1 MNRVKVFTN
10 STFNQTI
17 EIEKYLQPV
26 TYHVVL
32 GINFFADFMSSFSDF
47 FGGRS
52 QSYQSRLES
61 INNEVIK
68 GIKDKTYKLG
78 GNAAID
84 LKIDNDE
91 ISAQGKSMIMVTAI
105 ATAVVIKENKVLK
118 AEAENR
124 YEKNEDA
131 LGAIS
136 YVDFEDYALK
146 AKFLKSLHEADRL
159 ALATV
164 LSKIEDRHF
173 TDLLPDIF
181 QAIVKLDI
189 EPPLNIDE
197 VKNKFQNSLSSL
209 AYEERSEFL
218 FSQYYEMLQFHEH
231 QNFHK
236 KLRFITNRVEE
247 TKSVNYKLICEA
259 FRKDDR
265 LHNRMEELIAYSI
278 DKKSLFFKSDIEHLK
293 DLLDVTSNIDIQKS
307 SVSRNIEKM
316 ISLLEGMFN
325 ENI

>member
-10 STFNQTI
+10 STFNETI
-17 EIEKYLQPV
+17 KIEKYLQPV

-61 INNEVIK
+61 INHEVIK

-105 ATAVVIKENKVLK
+105 ATAVVMKENKAVQS
-118 AEAENR
+118 EAENR
-124 YEKNEDA
+124 NEKIEDT
-131 LGAIS
+131 LGAIN

-146 AKFLKSLHEADRL
+146 DKFLKSLNEADRL
-159 ALATV
+159 SFGTV
-164 LSKIEDRHF
+164 LFKIDDRYF
-173 TDLLPDIF
+173 ADLLPDIF
-181 QAIVKLDI
+181 KAIVKIDLD
-189 EPPLNIDE
+189 PPLNTDE
-197 VKNKFQNSLSSL
+197 VKNKLQNSLSSL
-209 AYEERSEFL
+209 AYKERSEFL
-218 FSQYYEMLQFHEH
+218 FSQYYDLLEFSDH

-236 KLRFITNRVEE
+236 KLRFITNRIEQ
-247 TKSVNYKLICEA
+247 TKSVNYKLISEA
-259 FRKDDR
+259 FRRDDR
-265 LHNRMEELIAYSI
+265 LHDQMEELVAYSI
-278 DKKSLFFKSDIEHLK
+278 AKKSLFFKSDIEYLK
-293 DLLDVTSNIDIQKS
+293 DLLDITSSIDLKKS
-307 SVSRNIEKM
+307 NVSPTIEKM